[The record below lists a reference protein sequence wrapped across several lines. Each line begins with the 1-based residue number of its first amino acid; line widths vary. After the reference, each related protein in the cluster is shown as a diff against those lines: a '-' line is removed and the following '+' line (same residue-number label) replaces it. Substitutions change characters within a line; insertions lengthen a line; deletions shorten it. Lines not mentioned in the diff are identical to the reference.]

1 MEIMIL
7 ENKFVFK
14 NKHMIIK
21 EINPPDK
28 LYKHIKIR
36 KSHRNNQYP

>member
-14 NKHMIIK
+14 NKYMIIK

-28 LYKHIKIR
+28 LYKKPLLSQN
-36 KSHRNNQYP
+36 KEVMSK